1 MIHSNFGKMKSQKSI
16 EVAMRLIRDWL
27 LKINI
32 NGMSINT
39 NFDARTNIALVKF
52 RHKDKDY
59 EFRST
64 KQDNC
69 RLNMFAIARVMEYK
83 IRASIMGIED
93 FEKSMVAYLQLED
106 KSGIQND
113 FNIKPSNEIYY
124 INLGLSS
131 LSSNDEIKEKYKNLV
146 KSFHPDLAGSELA
159 KKEFEKR
166 LISIN
171 EAYSVIKKERG
182 I

>member
-1 MIHSNFGKMKSQKSI
+1 MTNSNLGKMRSKESI
-16 EVAMRLIRDWL
+16 EKAMRLIRDWL
-27 LKINI
+27 LKINV

-52 RHKDKDY
+52 RYKDKDY

-64 KQDNC
+64 RQDNC

-83 IRASIMGIED
+83 VRASIMGIED
-93 FEKSMVAYLQLED
+93 FEKSMIAYVQLED

-113 FNIKPSNEIYY
+113 FSIRPVNEVNYL
-124 INLGLSS
+124 NLGLST
-131 LSSNDEIKEKYKNLV
+131 LASNDEIKEKYKELV
-146 KSFHPDLAGSELA
+146 RSFHPDLAGSELA

-166 LISIN
+166 LSSIN